1 MEKQI
6 QVDGLTQTV
15 LRSDPD
21 GVKLLSSYPSI
32 SDDPG
37 VEPWKD
43 EESWEAKK
51 VFAALQKW
59 KFHQGGDAH
68 RAMWSKLQRWYKAHP
83 DAQSIPI
90 GDVDCLDGMVANAHS
105 LPSCTWG
112 EMWKLLSLEEDVALS
127 GGASSSKDARV
138 GPKVAFHAPTSRRV
152 DREALSKSTSAAEL
166 NRVRHAGNTS
176 RDVAVAVAHDQGAW
190 ECHLATQLAVAGVL
204 WLIRLEHF
212 EGEFALGL
220 GRRTF
225 ATSDTESHVEIEW
238 FERKNKKQLSWGKQP
253 GFRRAV
259 AEFDRRRQPI
269 YQKSVEKIT
278 NFLPII
284 ASATPKSTINEPIL
298 SQICMDAIRVLLPTK
313 RGTSDSDSVAEEEDD
328 GDEEEDGS
336 HGDGSHGE
344 SPKCDLQASSGEEE
358 GSSENSSEQEEESSS
373 SSSGDEEEEVP
384 CAKRKRKAAQRE

>member
-1 MEKQI
+1 M
-6 QVDGLTQTV
+6 
-15 LRSDPD
+15 
-21 GVKLLSSYPSI
+21 
-32 SDDPG
+32 
-37 VEPWKD
+37 
-43 EESWEAKK
+43 
-51 VFAALQKW
+51 
-59 KFHQGGDAH
+59 
-68 RAMWSKLQRWYKAHP
+68 
-83 DAQSIPI
+83 
-90 GDVDCLDGMVANAHS
+90 
-105 LPSCTWG
+105 
-112 EMWKLLSLEEDVALS
+112 
-127 GGASSSKDARV
+127 
-138 GPKVAFHAPTSRRV
+138 
-152 DREALSKSTSAAEL
+152 
-166 NRVRHAGNTS
+166 
-176 RDVAVAVAHDQGAW
+176 
-190 ECHLATQLAVAGVL
+190 
-204 WLIRLEHF
+204 
-212 EGEFALGL
+212 
-220 GRRTF
+220 
-225 ATSDTESHVEIEW
+225 EIEW

-313 RGTSDSDSVAEEEDD
+313 RGTLDSDSVAEEEDD

-344 SPKCDLQASSGEEE
+344 SPKCNLQSSSGEEE